1 MRGSPGHGARKMSEN
16 PQRRPEPYPV
26 IDPLECKA
34 CGRCVAAC
42 PKKVIELGRD
52 LNARGY
58 AFAKY
63 AGAGC
68 IGCLNCFYCCPEP
81 NAIEVH
87 LPAKDSPG
95 EGKG

>member
-1 MRGSPGHGARKMSEN
+1 MSAEK
-16 PQRRPEPYPV
+16 QTASAPYPV

-34 CGRCVAAC
+34 CGRCIAAC
-42 PKKVIELGRD
+42 PKKVIEMGRE

-58 AFAKY
+58 TFAKY

-68 IGCLNCFYCCPEP
+68 IGCLNCFYVCPEP

-87 LPAKDSPG
+87 LPVKKPAQPG
-95 EGKG
+95 NG

>member
-1 MRGSPGHGARKMSEN
+1 MSDSE
-16 PQRRPEPYPV
+16 PKPALPYPV

-34 CGRCVAAC
+34 CGRCIAAC
-42 PKKVIELGRD
+42 PKKVLRMGTT

-58 AFAKY
+58 PYSEY

-68 IGCLNCFYCCPEP
+68 IGCLNCFYACPEP

-87 LPAKDSPG
+87 ILAKEPAQPRQG
-95 EGKG
+95 

>member
-1 MRGSPGHGARKMSEN
+1 MSE
-16 PQRRPEPYPV
+16 PQNKPAGPYPA

-34 CGRCVAAC
+34 CGRCIAAC
-42 PKKVIELGRD
+42 PKKVLALGTK

-58 AFAKY
+58 VFAEY

-68 IGCLNCFYCCPEP
+68 IGCLQCFYACPEP

-87 LPAKDSPG
+87 IPVRGPAG
-95 EGKG
+95 QEHG

>member
-1 MRGSPGHGARKMSEN
+1 MSDAK
-16 PQRRPEPYPV
+16 PKAPEPYPV

-34 CGRCVAAC
+34 CWRCVAAC
-42 PKKVIELGRD
+42 PKKVIAMGTA

-58 AFAKY
+58 AYAKY

-87 LPAKDSPG
+87 VPARNPA
-95 EGKG
+95 E

>member
-1 MRGSPGHGARKMSEN
+1 MSESEQK
-16 PQRRPEPYPV
+16 PAAPYPV

-34 CGRCVAAC
+34 CGRCIAAC
-42 PKKVIELGRD
+42 PKKVLAMGQE

-58 AFAKY
+58 PFAKY

-68 IGCLNCFYCCPEP
+68 IGCLNCFYVCPEP

-87 LPAKDSPG
+87 VPVRNPAK
-95 EGKG
+95 